1 MKKSAIA
8 FGLILVLALSVVF
21 VSAAANSTNLNNSK
35 VSVNATERI
44 RLMEE
49 ERARMMEERNLTE
62 KNATERIRL
71 MEEERARMMEERV
84 NRTNLTGRPL
94 PPNMPG
100 FIASQRVN
108 LTDFGQCI
116 NDVAKIKNDCFASVK
131 NVTSLCEAQ
140 KNRTGN
146 WTEDCNQEVKSRTSQ
161 CKVDFQNAK
170 KEQCGK
176 IKHNFMQGFF
186 AWFK

>member
-35 VSVNATERI
+35 VSV
-44 RLMEE
+44 
-49 ERARMMEERNLTE
+49 
-62 KNATERIRL
+62 NATERIRL